1 MKEDMLALE
10 DHKHMLEDQNQ
21 MLQEKVERTAR
32 LCGIPRM
39 DSIVCGFLWVG
50 GFGWFSYIHV
60 YNVYR
65 YLHAHKN
72 PSFSFVFCFGFVC
85 CGPGTSTKSK
95 ILVEIMMFSQD
106 FRIEE

>member
-50 GFGWFSYIHV
+50 GFGWFSYI
-60 YNVYR
+60 
-65 YLHAHKN
+65 
-72 PSFSFVFCFGFVC
+72 
-85 CGPGTSTKSK
+85 
-95 ILVEIMMFSQD
+95 
-106 FRIEE
+106 